1 MKKGFSFIA
10 VLLLAAAAVSARPV
24 AGEGANVKEKS
35 ASRRSEDESQRA
47 ARVLR
52 VGPST
57 TYLKNGLSLNEVVML
72 LGKPA
77 SRSERLAGD
86 VRLTT
91 CVFPR
96 SEGRVLVA
104 EFENGLLVASR
115 TEIQEAQAAV
125 VNQAGL

>member
-1 MKKGFSFIA
+1 MKKGFSLIA
-10 VLLLAAAAVSARPV
+10 ILLLALAATVSAQPV
-24 AGEGANVKEKS
+24 RGEGSTVKEES
-35 ASRRSEDESQRA
+35 AAKRSRDESRRA

-57 TYLKNGLSLNEVVML
+57 TYLKNGLSLDEVVML

-77 SRSERLAGD
+77 SRSERLDGV

-96 SEGRVLVA
+96 SGGRVLVA
-104 EFENGLLVASR
+104 EFENGLLVSSR
-115 TEIQEAQAAV
+115 TEAV
-125 VNQAGL
+125 TKA

>member
-1 MKKGFSFIA
+1 
-10 VLLLAAAAVSARPV
+10 V

-35 ASRRSEDESQRA
+35 VSKRSEDESRRA

-52 VGPST
+52 IGPST
-57 TYLKNGLSLNEVVML
+57 TYLKNGLSLDEVVRL
-72 LGKPA
+72 LGRPA
-77 SRSERLAGD
+77 SRSEKVEGD

-115 TEIQEAQAAV
+115 TEVSGAAIAEK
-125 VNQAGL
+125 QSGY